1 MIRFAIAAAA
11 GIGLSMI
18 AAAPSHADTTEQA
31 YIKRLDAN
39 NIHYGTRS
47 QGLAMGHAV
56 CGALDAGAYTPAT
69 VVEALRH
76 DDRLSYDDAAA
87 IAAAAIAMFCPWDKS

>member
-1 MIRFAIAAAA
+1 MIRFAIAVA

-18 AAAPSHADTTEQA
+18 AAAPLSADTAEQT
-31 YIKRLDAN
+31 YINRLDAN

-56 CGALDAGAYTPAT
+56 CRALDANDTPGT
-69 VVEALRH
+69 VVGALRH
-76 DDRLSYDDAAA
+76 NNRLGYDDAAA
-87 IAAAAIAMFCPWDKS
+87 IAAAAIVMFCPWDRS